1 MQGKEL
7 INDMIYTYFMLVTM
21 ILGVMAVLGNRFMPD
36 VKFGYEEFWTPLIY
50 AAYGTLPNIIMYAKK
65 ELTMKQFL
73 IRKAIQLVLIEVIIL
88 AVALPMEMFSK
99 DNIEMTAALMISV
112 FVIFILTHLIVW
124 VQNCMVAKKMNE
136 ELILFQQNTNRESM
150 DEKGGFSDE
159 H

>member
-21 ILGVMAVLGNRFMPD
+21 ILGVMAVLGNQFMPD
-36 VKFGYEEFWTPLIY
+36 VKFGYEAFGTPLIY

-73 IRKAIQLVLIEVIIL
+73 IRKAIQLVLIEVLIV
-88 AVALPMEMFSK
+88 AVALPMEMFRK
-99 DNIEMTAALMISV
+99 ENIEMIAALMISI

-124 VQNCMVAKKMNE
+124 FQNCMVAKKMNE
-136 ELILFQQNTNRESM
+136 ELILFQQNTNRGSV
-150 DEKGGFSDE
+150 DEKGCFSDE
-159 H
+159 R